1 MAFKCF
7 FLCHWDYRGIRRQA
21 RKLAA
26 GGKADPVALKALW
39 DGGHAR
45 CAERAYGCVAE
56 LQGLWVHCPRLTQRI
71 SLSLSPSVSLSLSL
85 SLLVPQR
92 WRIDGNDESGKCP
105 AAPRGHL
112 DANAGMS
119 VPAAK
124 GHLNVVLLF

>member
-1 MAFKCF
+1 MAAMR
-7 FLCHWDYRGIRRQA
+7 DA
-21 RKLAA
+21 RSGRTAA
-26 GGKADPVALKALW
+26 SRSCKGS
-39 DGGHAR
+39 
-45 CAERAYGCVAE
+45 GCVALASRKE
-56 LQGLWVHCPRLTQRI
+56 SL
-71 SLSLSPSVSLSLSL
+71 SLSLSPSVSLSL

-92 WRIDGNDESGKCP
+92 WRIDGNDESGKCL